1 MKKQG
6 FVPGGIIVALVSYF
20 CIKGMKAIDK
30 KIEEDNKKKKKS

>member
-6 FVPGGIIVALVSYF
+6 FIPGGILVALVSYL

-30 KIEEDNKKKKKS
+30 KIERDNNKKKK

>member
-6 FVPGGIIVALVSYF
+6 FIPGSIIVALVSYL

-30 KIEEDNKKKKKS
+30 KMEKENKK

>member
-6 FVPGGIIVALVSYF
+6 FVPGSIIVALVSYL

-30 KIEEDNKKKKKS
+30 KIENDKQKGK

>member
-6 FVPGGIIVALVSYF
+6 FIPGSILVAVVSYL

-30 KIEEDNKKKKKS
+30 KMENDKKKS

>member
-6 FVPGGIIVALVSYF
+6 FIPGSILVAVVSYL

-30 KIEEDNKKKKKS
+30 KMENDKKS